1 MAILLVTHR
10 FSFSIFLKENLWR
23 LVMPVVMCQMIFLSP
38 SQQFKNTEDHRGNNR
53 AHIVGVPPD
62 DDDAA

>member
-1 MAILLVTHR
+1 
-10 FSFSIFLKENLWR
+10 
-23 LVMPVVMCQMIFLSP
+23 MPVVMCQMIFLSP
-38 SQQFKNTEDHRGNNR
+38 NQQFKNTEDHPVNSR